1 MASSR
6 PLATASGGGR
16 QAASIPFVSRNR
28 FEIAV
33 LGCWVLTLVVVCLR
47 AGINPG
53 THSVFID
60 YWQAGMRWMRG
71 EYLYPHRHN
80 YQFFYSPLAA
90 AFFAAFALLPQ
101 ALGGILWRLLCAI
114 ALVLG
119 ARMSGRMV
127 WPGTS
132 GVRWTAWGLA
142 ALLPLSLSNLH
153 NGQAGVLI
161 TALLLF
167 GIVFCAR
174 GRWQITAA
182 CFAIATIF
190 KLYPIALALLLTAL
204 YPSKLSWRLALWL
217 VGLFLLTFLLQHPP
231 YVLTQYQAWLHR
243 LANDHR
249 RLKGAYG
256 TWRDAWLLLRLARVP
271 MTILAWTTLQLVAG
285 VLAATFCV
293 WGQRS
298 GWNSRRCLAAAFCL
312 GSAWMTLFG
321 PATEAA
327 SYIILAPAVIFGLIT
342 SWRSPHPVW
351 LRTGMSC
358 TYGLLVAADILNSGF
373 HPATH
378 VIYVHAVQPFTAL
391 IFVGL
396 ALVWLSSDGLWFRPV
411 VIPDEM

>member
-1 MASSR
+1 
-6 PLATASGGGR
+6 
-16 QAASIPFVSRNR
+16 
-28 FEIAV
+28 
-33 LGCWVLTLVVVCLR
+33 
-47 AGINPG
+47 
-53 THSVFID
+53 
-60 YWQAGMRWMRG
+60 MRG

-101 ALGGILWRLLCAI
+101 TLGGILWRLLSAI
-114 ALVLG
+114 ALILG
-119 ARMSGRMV
+119 ARMSGRMA

-132 GVRWTAWGLA
+132 GARWTAWGLA
-142 ALLPLSLSNLH
+142 ALLPLSLSNLN
-153 NGQAGVLI
+153 NGQAGLLI
-161 TALLLF
+161 TAFLLF
-167 GIVFCAR
+167 WLVYCAR

-190 KLYPIALALLLTAL
+190 KLYPIALALLLAAL

-271 MTILAWTTLQLVAG
+271 MTIQAWTTVQLVAG

-298 GWNSRRCLAAAFCL
+298 GWNSRRCLAGGFCL
-312 GSAWMTLFG
+312 CSAWMTLFG
-321 PATEAA
+321 PASEARQ
-327 SYIILAPAVIFGLIT
+327 YLHFG
-342 SWRSPHPVW
+342 
-351 LRTGMSC
+351 
-358 TYGLLVAADILNSGF
+358 
-373 HPATH
+373 
-378 VIYVHAVQPFTAL
+378 
-391 IFVGL
+391 
-396 ALVWLSSDGLWFRPV
+396 
-411 VIPDEM
+411 

>member
-28 FEIAV
+28 FETAV
-33 LGCWVLTLVVVCLR
+33 LGCWVLTLVVICIH

-60 YWQAGMRWMRG
+60 YWHAGTRWIRG
-71 EYLYPHRHN
+71 EYLYPHRN
-80 YQFFYSPLAA
+80 QFLYSPLAA
-90 AFFAAFALLPQ
+90 AWFAPFALLPQ
-101 ALGGILWRLLCAI
+101 ALGGILWRLLSAI
-114 ALVLG
+114 ALILG
-119 ARMSGRMV
+119 ARRSGRMA

-142 ALLPLSLSNLH
+142 ALLPLSLSNLN

-161 TALLLF
+161 TAFLLF
-167 GIVFCAR
+167 GIVFCAS
-174 GRWQITAA
+174 GQWQITAA

-190 KLYPIALALLLTAL
+190 KLYPIALALLLVAL
-204 YPSKLSWRLALWL
+204 YPGKLSWRLALWL
-217 VGLFLLTFLLQHPP
+217 AGLFLLTFLLQQRS
-231 YVLTQYQAWLHR
+231 YVLTQYQEWFAQ
-243 LANDHR
+243 LAHDNR
-249 RLKGAYG
+249 RLQGAYG

-271 MTILAWTTLQLVAG
+271 MTMLAWTTLQLVAG
-285 VLAATFCV
+285 ILAAAFCV

-312 GSAWMTLFG
+312 ASAWMTLFG

-327 SYIILAPAVIFGLIT
+327 TYIILAPAVIFGLIT
-342 SWRSPHPVW
+342 SWRSPHPGW

-358 TYGLLVAADILNSGF
+358 TYGLLVAADILNSWL
-373 HPATH
+373 HPAAH
-378 VIYVHAVQPFTAL
+378 VVYVHAVQPFAAL

-396 ALVWLSSDGLWFRPV
+396 VLVWLSSDRLW
-411 VIPDEM
+411 

>member
-1 MASSR
+1 MESPR
-6 PLATASGGGR
+6 PLAAASGGGR
-16 QAASIPFVSRNR
+16 QVAPIQFVSRNSL
-28 FEIAV
+28 ETVV
-33 LGCWVLTLVVVCLR
+33 LGCWVLTLVVICLR

-60 YWQAGMRWMRG
+60 YWQAGVRWIRG
-71 EYLYPHRHN
+71 EYLYPRHHN
-80 YQFFYSPLAA
+80 YQFFYSPLVA

-101 ALGGILWRLLCAI
+101 TLGGILWRLVSAI
-114 ALVLG
+114 ALILG

-132 GVRWTAWGLA
+132 GIRWTAWGLA
-142 ALLPLSLSNLH
+142 ALLPLSLSNLN

-161 TALLLF
+161 TAFLLF

-174 GRWQITAA
+174 GRWQISVA
-182 CFAIATIF
+182 CLAIATIS
-190 KLYPIALALLLTAL
+190 KLYPIAIALLLSAL
-204 YPSKLSWRLALWL
+204 YPRKLTWRFVLWL
-217 VGLFLLTFLLQHPP
+217 VGLFLLTFLLQHRS
-231 YVLTQYQAWLHR
+231 YVLTQYQAWFER

-249 RLKGAYG
+249 RLKGGYG

-271 MTILAWTTLQLVAG
+271 MTVLAWTTLQLVAG
-285 VLAATFCV
+285 ALAAAFCV
-293 WGQRS
+293 WGQWS

-327 SYIILAPAVIFGLIT
+327 TYIILAPAVIFGLIT
-342 SWRSPHPVW
+342 SWSSPRPVW

-358 TYGLLVAADILNSGF
+358 TYGLLVAADILNSWL
-373 HPATH
+373 HPAAH
-378 VIYVHAVQPFTAL
+378 VLYVHAVQPFTAL

-396 ALVWLSSDGLWFRPV
+396 VLVWLSSDRLWHAPAFQKKR
-411 VIPDEM
+411 D

>member
-16 QAASIPFVSRNR
+16 QAASIPFVSRNG

-33 LGCWVLTLVVVCLR
+33 LGCWVLTLLVICLH

-60 YWQAGMRWMRG
+60 YWQAGGRWMRG

-101 ALGGILWRLLCAI
+101 ALGGILWRLLSAF
-114 ALVLG
+114 ALILG
-119 ARMSGRMV
+119 ARMTVCMSC
-127 WPGTS
+127 PGAS

-167 GIVFCAR
+167 RIVFCASC
-174 GRWQITAA
+174 RWQITAA
-182 CFAIATIF
+182 CFAIATIL
-190 KLYPIALALLLTAL
+190 KLYPIALALLLAAL

-217 VGLFLLTFLLQHPP
+217 VGVFLVTFLLQHPP

-249 RLKGAYG
+249 PLKGAYG
-256 TWRDAWLLLRLARVP
+256 TWRDAWLLLRLARVA
-271 MTILAWTTLQLVAG
+271 MTILAWTTVQLVAG
-285 VLAATFCV
+285 GLAATLCV
-293 WGQRS
+293 LGQRS
-298 GWNSRRCLAAAFCL
+298 RLDSRRSLAAA
-312 GSAWMTLFG
+312 LF
-321 PATEAA
+321 
-327 SYIILAPAVIFGLIT
+327 V
-342 SWRSPHPVW
+342 
-351 LRTGMSC
+351 
-358 TYGLLVAADILNSGF
+358 
-373 HPATH
+373 
-378 VIYVHAVQPFTAL
+378 
-391 IFVGL
+391 
-396 ALVWLSSDGLWFRPV
+396 LSSCIV
-411 VIPDEM
+411 

>member
-28 FEIAV
+28 FEAAV
-33 LGCWVLTLVVVCLR
+33 LGCWVLALVVICLH

-53 THSVFID
+53 RHSVFIN
-60 YWQAGMRWMRG
+60 YWQAGARWIRG
-71 EYLYPHRHN
+71 EYLYPHRN
-80 YQFFYSPLAA
+80 QFLYSPLAA
-90 AFFAAFALLPQ
+90 VWFAPFALLPQ
-101 ALGGILWRLLCAI
+101 ALGGILWRLLSAI
-114 ALVLG
+114 ALIFG
-119 ARMSGRMV
+119 ARMSGHIA

-132 GVRWTAWGLA
+132 GVQWTAWGLA
-142 ALLPLSLSNLH
+142 ALLPLSLGNLH
-153 NGQAGVLI
+153 NGQAGVLV

-167 GIVFCAR
+167 GIVFCAS

-190 KLYPIALALLLTAL
+190 KLYPIALALLLAAL
-204 YPSKLSWRLALWL
+204 YPSKLSWRLAL
-217 VGLFLLTFLLQHPP
+217 
-231 YVLTQYQAWLHR
+231 
-243 LANDHR
+243 
-249 RLKGAYG
+249 
-256 TWRDAWLLLRLARVP
+256 RLARVP
-271 MTILAWTTLQLVAG
+271 MTMLTWTTLQLAAG

-298 GWNSRRCLAAAFCL
+298 GWNSRRCLAAALCL

-327 SYIILAPAVIFGLIT
+327 SYIVLAPAVIFGLIT
-342 SWRSPHPVW
+342 SWSLPHPLW
-351 LRTGMSC
+351 LRIGMSC
-358 TYGLLVAADILNSGF
+358 TYGLLVGANILNSGF

-396 ALVWLSSDGLWFRPV
+396 VLAWLSSDGLWSR
-411 VIPDEM
+411 